1 MNEIYLEEIL
11 DFRNVISILNRE
23 LKSKK
28 IFDLEYMLINN
39 SISDVMK
46 VLEANSYYYSL
57 IKDDR
62 YSNGATFSELMEIYF
77 QYVKSKYES
86 LLILDGKNDRI
97 ADKYYDKL
105 KEPTKRNNIFLQYP
119 KSSIGMIQ
127 QDVEKTLKLMRE
139 AILAYYKVYHNK
151 KLVAE
156 LTTNNIKDSDYLEF
170 MIKEEELLHLLGVT
184 AKQLRNNPDFIR
196 LTGNSH
202 MDSVEILEWIVR
214 DSEGNNDLMQ
224 YSEDFIKRISK
235 DNFVLS
241 KLQFDQYT
249 QSRLLN
255 YHKVRTKS
263 QAFLKYGPFEKVS
276 LVAKIQQGKSLAVHS
291 KSNTAMISRAEC
303 FKKYPW
309 AYFGSVQNPSNRYIE
324 TLIIDSAEGKKELF
338 RGSTPAIVKGVY
350 SMVEGEGG
358 SPGIGAGSHIF
369 SEEEQFNLFCLAYES
384 FKDQMDFKNLK
395 DYFAD
400 FLHQNKGKEKNIM
413 EEMASQIINL
423 DINSLESL
431 YNDVIELSC
440 TVDEI
445 NYNNS
450 DLKNIYLKEISNKI
464 KYLSPEQIAEIKSR
478 ISDNKYTRK
487 RK

>member
-1 MNEIYLEEIL
+1 MRPYNFNGK
-11 DFRNVISILNRE
+11 DFT
-23 LKSKK
+23 
-28 IFDLEYMLINN
+28 
-39 SISDVMK
+39 DV
-46 VLEANSYYYSL
+46 
-57 IKDDR
+57 
-62 YSNGATFSELMEIYF
+62 
-77 QYVKSKYES
+77 
-86 LLILDGKNDRI
+86 
-97 ADKYYDKL
+97 
-105 KEPTKRNNIFLQYP
+105 
-119 KSSIGMIQ
+119 
-127 QDVEKTLKLMRE
+127 
-139 AILAYYKVYHNK
+139 H
-151 KLVAE
+151 
-156 LTTNNIKDSDYLEF
+156 
-170 MIKEEELLHLLGVT
+170 
-184 AKQLRNNPDFIR
+184 
-196 LTGNSH
+196 
-202 MDSVEILEWIVR
+202 
-214 DSEGNNDLMQ
+214 
-224 YSEDFIKRISK
+224 
-235 DNFVLS
+235 
-241 KLQFDQYT
+241 
-249 QSRLLN
+249 
-255 YHKVRTKS
+255 
-263 QAFLKYGPFEKVS
+263 S
-276 LVAKIQQGKSLAVHS
+276 LVYELATNW
-291 KSNTAMISRAEC
+291 KN
-303 FKKYPW
+303 
-309 AYFGSVQNPSNRYIE
+309 
-324 TLIIDSAEGKKELF
+324 GKKELF

-350 SMVEGEGG
+350 SMAEGEGG